1 MSCFKLSG
9 NNRSKAS
16 KTNDLTSFST
26 SLKTHPSIIFLRFFS
41 VNIDIQVDVWTA
53 TSQTLKWYHGGHWN
67 SRTFCATEI
76 ESSSEST
83 HESEES
89 ILVNTE
95 RFKERRSK
103 KQFFFLHSPREWCGF
118 KTDFHF
124 WFHMPIWYYIN
135 LDIYKVIRNLIDC
148 HKCRSIFIGIHYSFC
163 FNRYSIAAFRCHLIY
178 IKLTLFSNIREQ

>member
-103 KQFFFLHSPREWCGF
+103 KQFFFYIHPVNGVASKQTF
-118 KTDFHF
+118 IFDFICLF
-124 WFHMPIWYYIN
+124 
-135 LDIYKVIRNLIDC
+135 DII
-148 HKCRSIFIGIHYSFC
+148 
-163 FNRYSIAAFRCHLIY
+163 
-178 IKLTLFSNIREQ
+178 